1 MANFDFRTCSLSGLK
16 IEKNSEALIQWNI
29 IAALATLA
37 VGGLFALLV
46 ALTRWPSIHF
56 LSLTNY
62 YRFLTLHGIDA
73 LLAWIIF
80 FEMALV
86 HFSSTVLL
94 GVRSYYPILGWISF
108 ALMLIGGAVINVI
121 VLLGKADVMFTS
133 YVPLKADPL
142 YYIGVILFAVGAL
155 IGFITF
161 FINVILAKKEGAFK
175 RSLPLG
181 SFGMAAASIIGVL
194 TLAHGAGIFIP
205 TLLWSMDLL
214 GTVDPSLYRLVFW
227 ALGHSSQQINVCAMV
242 AVWYMTVAFVIGG
255 KPVNEKLSRSAF
267 VLYILFIN
275 IASEHHLLVDPVL
288 STWHKIV
295 NTSYMMHL
303 AVLASMIHAFAIPA
317 SIEVALRKKGYTK
330 GLFEWLKKA
339 PWGNPAFS
347 GILISILLFGFLGGI
362 TGVIFGTEQFNI
374 IRHNTWS
381 ITGHF
386 HGTVVAGT
394 TIAFMGFTYLLI
406 PYMFGREIAMKGLAQ
421 IQPYLYGIGV
431 ATLSIGMMSAGSFG
445 IPRRHYD
452 ITFSGAPFSFT
463 FDPAVDMF
471 MSMMGVGGVLA
482 ALGGILYIVIA
493 FASIFGGK
501 KIEKA

>member
-1 MANFDFRTCSLSGLK
+1 MANFDFRTCSISGLK
-16 IEKNSEALIQWNI
+16 IDKASENLVRWNL
-29 IAALATLA
+29 IAAFATLA

-46 ALTRWPSIHF
+46 ALTRWPSVHLLPLEF
-56 LSLTNY
+56 Y

-80 FEMALV
+80 FEIALV
-86 HFSSTVLL
+86 HFTSAVLL
-94 GVRSYYPILGWISF
+94 GTRSYVPWLGWLAF
-108 ALMLIGGAVINVI
+108 ALMLIGGGVINVI
-121 VLLGKADVMFTS
+121 VLMGKADVMFTS
-133 YVPLKADPL
+133 YVPLKADPI
-142 YYIGVILFAVGAL
+142 YYLGVILFAVGAL
-155 IGFITF
+155 LGFIIF
-161 FINVILAKKEGAFK
+161 FINVILSKRDGGYK

-181 SFGMAAASIIGVL
+181 AFGLGAASIIAVL
-194 TLAHGAGIFIP
+194 TLLHGAGIFVP
-205 TLLWSMDLL
+205 TLLWSMNLIPN
-214 GTVDPSLYRLVFW
+214 VDPSAYRLVFW
-227 ALGHSSQQINVCAMV
+227 GLGHSSQQINVCAMV
-242 AVWYMTVAFVIGG
+242 SVWYMTSAFVVGG
-255 KPVNEKLSRSAF
+255 KPVNEKLSRTAF

-317 SIEVALRKKGYTK
+317 SMEVALRNQGYTR
-330 GLFEWLKKA
+330 GLFEWVKKA
-339 PWGNPAFS
+339 PWSNPAFS
-347 GILISILLFGFLGGI
+347 GIAISILLFGFLGGI

-406 PYMFGREIAMKGLAQ
+406 PYIFKRELIWKGFAT
-421 IQPYLYGIGV
+421 IQPYLYGVGV
-431 ATLSIGMMSAGSFG
+431 AILSIGMMSAGAFG

-452 ITFSGAPFSFT
+452 VTFSGAPFSFT
-463 FDPAVDMF
+463 FDPDVDMF
-471 MSMMGVGGVLA
+471 MSMMGVGAVLAVIGGVLY
-482 ALGGILYIVIA
+482 ILLA
-493 FASIFGGK
+493 FGSIIFGK
-501 KIEKA
+501 EVQ

>member
-1 MANFDFRTCSLSGLK
+1 MANFQFRTDPLSGLK
-16 IEKNSEALIQWNI
+16 IEKSSENLIKWNV

-37 VGGLFALLV
+37 VGGLMALLV
-46 ALTRWPSIHF
+46 ALTRWPSVH
-56 LSLTNY
+56 LLGATNY

-80 FEMALV
+80 FEVALV
-86 HFSSTVLL
+86 HFTSTVLL
-94 GVRSYYPILGWISF
+94 GTRSYVPWLGWLAF
-108 ALMLIGGAVINVI
+108 ALMLIGGGVINVI
-121 VLLGKADVMFTS
+121 VLLGGADVMFTS
-133 YVPLKADPL
+133 YVPLKADPI
-142 YYIGVILFAVGAL
+142 YYLGVILFAVGAL
-155 IGFITF
+155 LGFIIF
-161 FINVILAKKEGAFK
+161 FINVTLSKRDGGYK

-181 SFGMAAASIIGVL
+181 SFGMAAGSIIAVL
-194 TLAHGAGIFIP
+194 TLAHGAAIFIP
-205 TLLWSMDLL
+205 TLLWALNII
-214 GTVDPSLYRLVFW
+214 GYVDPAAYRLVFW
-227 ALGHSSQQINVCAMV
+227 GLGHPSQQINVSAMV
-242 AVWYMTVAFVIGG
+242 AVWYMTAAFVVGS
-255 KPVNEKLSRSAF
+255 KPVNEKLSRTAF

-275 IASEHHLLVDPVL
+275 VASEHHLLVDPVL

-317 SIEVALRKKGYTK
+317 SIEVALRRQGFTR

-347 GILISILLFGFLGGI
+347 GIAISILLFGFLGGI

-374 IRHNTWS
+374 IRHNTWA

-406 PYMFGREIAMKGLAQ
+406 PYIFKREIIWKGFAT
-421 IQPYLYGIGV
+421 IQPYLYGVGV
-431 ATLSIGMMSAGSFG
+431 ATLSIGMMSAGQFG
-445 IPRRHYD
+445 VPRRHYD

-463 FDPAVDMF
+463 FDPAIDMF

-482 ALGGILYIVIA
+482 AIGGVLYILIS
-493 FASIFGGK
+493 FGSIIFGK
-501 KIEKA
+501 KIGD